1 MLLVIGLL
9 VIGGVGLV
17 SRCGGPT
24 YRHRP
29 CRRTRKGLF
38 SRCHQHTFAVVTV
51 TDLAGLG
58 LFAAAY
64 GLWTL
69 AA

>member
-1 MLLVIGLL
+1 MLLVVGLL
-9 VIGGVGLV
+9 VFGGVAVV

-29 CRRTRKGLF
+29 CRRRRKGLF
-38 SRCHQHTFAVVTV
+38 HRCHQHPFAPVTV
-51 TDLAGLG
+51 TDLAGLA

-64 GLWTL
+64 GLW
-69 AA
+69 AIAG